1 MKQQSDESPWNAI
14 APFFLQVCSRNWSTT
29 AVRECCR
36 RCSTSDWLCGYNLEK
51 PLTRS
56 CWFVL
61 SACLSLCLLAAGP
74 QQQQQ
79 QPWLP
84 LSVHLGVPLFCPA
97 LCRAVCSNMAQ
108 QQCLSQ
114 WGQAAWTVAQ
124 QQLQH
129 QLADAVGLADSSSSS
144 IVRAHSISSG
154 TAAAVGDVSD
164 PGGPVTSRGSV
175 GGGGVGGGMVGGG
188 VQLPGHCLL
197 FDGHSLL
204 PVDVSSC
211 LQGMQCW

>member
-1 MKQQSDESPWNAI
+1 M
-14 APFFLQVCSRNWSTT
+14 
-29 AVRECCR
+29 
-36 RCSTSDWLCGYNLEK
+36 
-51 PLTRS
+51 
-56 CWFVL
+56 
-61 SACLSLCLLAAGP
+61 
-74 QQQQQ
+74 
-79 QPWLP
+79 
-84 LSVHLGVPLFCPA
+84 
-97 LCRAVCSNMAQ
+97 
-108 QQCLSQ
+108 
-114 WGQAAWTVAQ
+114 AQ

-129 QLADAVGLADSSSSS
+129 QLADAVGLADSSSS

-154 TAAAVGDVSD
+154 TAAAASGVSD
-164 PGGPVTSRGSV
+164 PGGPVAGRGSGG